1 MEMTDR
7 WCFTGEQKMEEKNTD
22 KFLFPLS
29 YDADLKE
36 TDDLKIYYQYLDE
49 AFAEP
54 RICNMAVSGSHGI
67 GKSSILH
74 SYDKKR
80 QQRRNESKNA
90 FEKWISQIPVLRKC
104 KKHKRKKQTEP
115 HFLYV
120 SLGKYINNT
129 AEKDEEE
136 KNIIE
141 RRILLQIYARFH
153 KKDIE
158 AGRFDMIQ
166 EPSCFGRFKANL
178 GGLLILMILLL
189 IFYQPLGSLIKSVA
203 GKGCLL
209 LKWKTQI
216 HIFFYLIV
224 FAAVVVIG
232 RHLIYYM
239 LTQMHL
245 KNIAVKS
252 DNTEIDIERSACED
266 YLDLYATELIYCLE
280 QIADKVDRTVVF
292 EDMDRLNQKDCIEI
306 FSRLR
311 EINYMLNQ
319 RLQGDKYV
327 RFIYVI
333 KDEVLNELQH
343 AKFFDYILPIIP
355 GMNERSSE
363 DIFRENLKK
372 VNQRLREL
380 YGEVDRKFDGEYIID
395 TLLRYV
401 ERSGYRSLVHKAAPY
416 IKDYRMQY
424 AILNDYGLF
433 FELYYKN
440 NVKTFKKS
448 VFANLAEQ
456 ILALAIYKN
465 TWPDHYDK
473 VTSGESPEL
482 FYTDVV
488 ENKELAELLVD
499 SRYQFLTYENLCYLG
514 YSRDRL
520 IYNITNY
527 IKEEISF
534 WDQIGVI
541 SAFPNDEI
549 YVEAIM
555 QFVDNEIPKD
565 ENSENVDNIARLL
578 AEIIRYYMRS
588 NASSKSKVLE
598 KRDIHLCL
606 KTLTFLEDDVWSEY
620 INEVKNEVYWFLDLE
635 NGKKFNVFNKCLN
648 VEFIATRTDWTE
660 KEIEIFIYGTND
672 TEKYKG
678 IHLHAKDSDGKPIV
692 IDLEE
697 SIRQRKILKVIPNI
711 TA

>member
-1 MEMTDR
+1 
-7 WCFTGEQKMEEKNTD
+7 MEEKNTD
-22 KFLFPLS
+22 KLLFPLS

-153 KKDIE
+153 KRDIE

-166 EPSCFGRFKANL
+166 EPSCFGRLNANL

-189 IFYQPLGSLIKSVA
+189 IFYQPLGSLIKSVV
-203 GKGCLL
+203 GKSCLL

-216 HIFFYLIV
+216 HIFLYMIV

-239 LTQMHL
+239 LTQMRL

-266 YLDLYATELIYCLE
+266 YLDLYAMELIYCLE

-319 RLQGDKYV
+319 RLQGEKYV

-343 AKFFDYILPIIP
+343 AKFFDYILPIVP
-355 GMNERSSE
+355 GMNKRSSE

-372 VNQRLREL
+372 VNKKLREL
-380 YGEVDRKFDGEYIID
+380 YGEAYEEAYGEILINTILFY
-395 TLLRYV
+395 T
-401 ERSGYRSLVHKAAPY
+401 ERSAEKSLVYMAAPY

-424 AILNDYGLF
+424 AILNDYGF
-433 FELYYKN
+433 FFGLYYKN
-440 NVKTFKKS
+440 NIKRLKVSKFKDM
-448 VFANLAEQ
+448 AEQ

-465 TWPDHYDK
+465 IWPQYYGK
-473 VTSGESPEL
+473 VTSGESIEL
-482 FYTDVV
+482 FPTNVAK
-488 ENKELAELLVD
+488 NK
-499 SRYQFLTYENLCYLG
+499 
-514 YSRDRL
+514 
-520 IYNITNY
+520 
-527 IKEEISF
+527 
-534 WDQIGVI
+534 
-541 SAFPNDEI
+541 
-549 YVEAIM
+549 
-555 QFVDNEIPKD
+555 
-565 ENSENVDNIARLL
+565 
-578 AEIIRYYMRS
+578 
-588 NASSKSKVLE
+588 
-598 KRDIHLCL
+598 
-606 KTLTFLEDDVWSEY
+606 
-620 INEVKNEVYWFLDLE
+620 
-635 NGKKFNVFNKCLN
+635 
-648 VEFIATRTDWTE
+648 
-660 KEIEIFIYGTND
+660 
-672 TEKYKG
+672 
-678 IHLHAKDSDGKPIV
+678 
-692 IDLEE
+692 
-697 SIRQRKILKVIPNI
+697 
-711 TA
+711 

>member
-1 MEMTDR
+1 M
-7 WCFTGEQKMEEKNTD
+7 KEKNTD

-80 QQRRNESKNA
+80 QQRRDEEKKGVKKRILGMISRISILKNYI
-90 FEKWISQIPVLRKC
+90 KVD
-104 KKHKRKKQTEP
+104 EP

-153 KKDIE
+153 KRDIE

-166 EPSCFGRFKANL
+166 EPSCFGRLNANL

-189 IFYQPLGSLIKSVA
+189 IFYQPLGSLIKSVV
-203 GKGCLL
+203 GKSCLL

-216 HIFFYLIV
+216 HIFLYLIV

-319 RLQGDKYV
+319 RLSGDKYI

-343 AKFFDYILPIIP
+343 AKFFDYILPIVP
-355 GMNERSSE
+355 GMNKRSSE
-363 DIFRENLKK
+363 DIFRENL
-372 VNQRLREL
+372 RLW
-380 YGEVDRKFDGEYIID
+380 
-395 TLLRYV
+395 
-401 ERSGYRSLVHKAAPY
+401 
-416 IKDYRMQY
+416 
-424 AILNDYGLF
+424 N
-433 FELYYKN
+433 
-440 NVKTFKKS
+440 
-448 VFANLAEQ
+448 
-456 ILALAIYKN
+456 
-465 TWPDHYDK
+465 
-473 VTSGESPEL
+473 
-482 FYTDVV
+482 
-488 ENKELAELLVD
+488 
-499 SRYQFLTYENLCYLG
+499 
-514 YSRDRL
+514 
-520 IYNITNY
+520 
-527 IKEEISF
+527 
-534 WDQIGVI
+534 
-541 SAFPNDEI
+541 
-549 YVEAIM
+549 
-555 QFVDNEIPKD
+555 
-565 ENSENVDNIARLL
+565 
-578 AEIIRYYMRS
+578 
-588 NASSKSKVLE
+588 
-598 KRDIHLCL
+598 
-606 KTLTFLEDDVWSEY
+606 
-620 INEVKNEVYWFLDLE
+620 
-635 NGKKFNVFNKCLN
+635 
-648 VEFIATRTDWTE
+648 
-660 KEIEIFIYGTND
+660 
-672 TEKYKG
+672 
-678 IHLHAKDSDGKPIV
+678 
-692 IDLEE
+692 
-697 SIRQRKILKVIPNI
+697 
-711 TA
+711 

>member
-1 MEMTDR
+1 
-7 WCFTGEQKMEEKNTD
+7 MEEKNTD
-22 KFLFPLS
+22 KFLVPLS

-80 QQRRNESKNA
+80 QQRRDEEKKGVKKRILGMISRISILKNYI
-90 FEKWISQIPVLRKC
+90 KVD
-104 KKHKRKKQTEP
+104 EP

-141 RRILLQIYARFH
+141 RRILLQIYSRFH
-153 KKDIE
+153 KRDIE

-166 EPSCFGRFKANL
+166 EPSCFGRLNANL

-189 IFYQPLGSLIKSVA
+189 IFYQPLGSLIKSVV
-203 GKGCLL
+203 GKSCLL

-216 HIFFYLIV
+216 HIFLYMIV

-343 AKFFDYILPIIP
+343 AKFFDYILPIVSSI
-355 GMNERSSE
+355 NEKSSE
-363 DIFRENLKK
+363 DIFRQNLDK
-372 VNQRLREL
+372 VNQRLQKRYKNLKIESIM
-380 YGEVDRKFDGEYIID
+380 FDAKEKK
-395 TLLRYV
+395 
-401 ERSGYRSLVHKAAPY
+401 EESLVYIVAPY
-416 IKDYRMQY
+416 IRDYRLQY
-424 AILNDYGLF
+424 TILNDYSLLM
-433 FELYYKN
+433 ELHCAN
-440 NVKTFKKS
+440 NRNSLYV
-448 VFANLAEQ
+448 LAAEA
-456 ILALAIYKN
+456 ILALAVYKN
-465 TWPDHYDK
+465 MWPKQYDRI
-473 VTSGESPEL
+473 TSGKSG
-482 FYTDVV
+482 VV
-488 ENKELAELLVD
+488 FDGNISENEELAEKLVNQ
-499 SRYQFLTYENLCYLG
+499 RKQYLRYENFCYMG
-514 YSRDRL
+514 YSKEKL
-520 IYNITNY
+520 LSNIRKY
-527 IKEEISF
+527 ILDAKTVDQQISRIHSFPDDEMYAEALADIVEEILPRK
-534 WDQIGVI
+534 
-541 SAFPNDEI
+541 AEANDI
-549 YVEAIM
+549 
-555 QFVDNEIPKD
+555 NE
-565 ENSENVDNIARLL
+565 SARLL
-578 AEIIRYYMRS
+578 EALIRFYLRTESFFLGLYLYDHEIRLY
-588 NASSKSKVLE
+588 
-598 KRDIHLCL
+598 L
-606 KTLTFLEDDVWSEY
+606 KALSRLSDSDWKKYIKLTIEEY
-620 INEVKNEVYWFLDLE
+620 IGIVESDPFDAFEE
-635 NGKKFNVFNKCLN
+635 CLN
-648 VEFIATRTDWTE
+648 IEFIAKITDWTE
-660 KEIEIFIYGTND
+660 KEIEIFIYGTNNE
-672 TEKYKG
+672 EKYKG
-678 IHLHAKDSDGKPIV
+678 IKLHAIESDGKPMIV
-692 IDLEE
+692 DLEK
-697 SIRQRKILKVIPNI
+697 SIKQRKIQKVIPNT

>member
-1 MEMTDR
+1 MNNKDLL
-7 WCFTGEQKMEEKNTD
+7 TGEQKMEEKNTD

-80 QQRRNESKNA
+80 QQRRDEEKKGVKKRILGMISK
-90 FEKWISQIPVLRKC
+90 ISILKNYIKVD
-104 KKHKRKKQTEP
+104 EP

-120 SLGKYINNT
+120 SLGKYINDDT
-129 AEKDEEE
+129 EKESEE

-153 KKDIE
+153 KRDIE

-166 EPSCFGRFKANL
+166 EPSCFGRLNANL

-189 IFYQPLGSLIKSVA
+189 IFYQPLGSLIKSVV
-203 GKGCLL
+203 GEGCLL

-216 HIFFYLIV
+216 HIFLYMIV

-239 LTQMHL
+239 LTQMRL

-252 DNTEIDIERSACED
+252 DNAEIDIERSACKD
-266 YLDLYATELIYCLE
+266 YLDLYSTELIYCLE

-319 RLQGDKYV
+319 RFQGDKYV

-343 AKFFDYILPIIP
+343 AKFFDYILPIVP

-363 DIFRENLKK
+363 DIFRENLDK
-372 VNQRLREL
+372 VNQRLQEQYKNL
-380 YGEVDRKFDGEYIID
+380 NIVSIMFDAKEKK
-395 TLLRYV
+395 
-401 ERSGYRSLVHKAAPY
+401 EESLVYIVAPY
-416 IKDYRMQY
+416 IQDYRLQY
-424 AILNDYGLF
+424 AILNDYSLLM
-433 FELYYKN
+433 ELHCANDKN
-440 NVKTFKKS
+440 SLYVLS
-448 VFANLAEQ
+448 AEE
-456 ILALAIYKN
+456 ILALAVYKN
-465 TWPDHYDK
+465 MWPKQYDRM
-473 VTSGESPEL
+473 TSGKNG
-482 FYTDVV
+482 VV
-488 ENKELAELLVD
+488 FDNNITENEELAEKLINAERQYL
-499 SRYQFLTYENLCYLG
+499 RYENFCYLG
-514 YSRDRL
+514 YSKEKLLSNIRNYILDGEIVDEQISRIDSFPDDKIYAEALADVVEEILPGKEKAIDINENARLFAELIRFYLKTEEFLLVFHFYDREIHL
-520 IYNITNY
+520 YLKALSCLKDSEWKEYIRL
-527 IKEEISF
+527 IKEECF
-534 WDQIGVI
+534 GV
-541 SAFPNDEI
+541 
-549 YVEAIM
+549 VEGDFFDVFEDC
-555 QFVDNEIPKD
+555 Q
-565 ENSENVDNIARLL
+565 NI
-578 AEIIRYYMRS
+578 
-588 NASSKSKVLE
+588 
-598 KRDIHLCL
+598 
-606 KTLTFLEDDVWSEY
+606 
-620 INEVKNEVYWFLDLE
+620 
-635 NGKKFNVFNKCLN
+635 
-648 VEFIATRTDWTE
+648 EFIAKMNDWTE
-660 KEIEIFIYGTND
+660 KEIEIFIYGTNNA
-672 TEKYKG
+672 EKYKG
-678 IHLHAKDSDGKPIV
+678 IRLHAKDSDGKPIV

-711 TA
+711 IA

>member
-1 MEMTDR
+1 ML
-7 WCFTGEQKMEEKNTD
+7 TGEQKMEEKNTD

-209 LKWKTQI
+209 LKWKIQI
-216 HIFFYLIV
+216 HIFLYLIV

-319 RLQGDKYV
+319 RLQGGKYV

-343 AKFFDYILPIIP
+343 AKFFDYILPIVP

-363 DIFRENLKK
+363 DIFRENLDK
-372 VNQRLREL
+372 VNQRLQEQYKNL
-380 YGEVDRKFDGEYIID
+380 NIVSIMFDAKEKK
-395 TLLRYV
+395 
-401 ERSGYRSLVHKAAPY
+401 EESLVYIVAPY
-416 IKDYRMQY
+416 IQDYRLQY
-424 AILNDYGLF
+424 AILNDYSLLM
-433 FELYYKN
+433 ELHCANDKN
-440 NVKTFKKS
+440 SLYVLS
-448 VFANLAEQ
+448 AEE
-456 ILALAIYKN
+456 ILALAVYKN
-465 TWPDHYDK
+465 MWPKQYDRM
-473 VTSGESPEL
+473 TSGKNG
-482 FYTDVV
+482 VV
-488 ENKELAELLVD
+488 FDNNITENEELAEKLINAERQYL
-499 SRYQFLTYENLCYLG
+499 RYENFCYLG
-514 YSRDRL
+514 YSKEKL
-520 IYNITNY
+520 LSNIRNY
-527 IKEEISF
+527 ILDGEIVDEQISRIDSF
-534 WDQIGVI
+534 
-541 SAFPNDEI
+541 P
-549 YVEAIM
+549 
-555 QFVDNEIPKD
+555 VD
-565 ENSENVDNIARLL
+565 
-578 AEIIRYYMRS
+578 
-588 NASSKSKVLE
+588 
-598 KRDIHLCL
+598 
-606 KTLTFLEDDVWSEY
+606 
-620 INEVKNEVYWFLDLE
+620 
-635 NGKKFNVFNKCLN
+635 
-648 VEFIATRTDWTE
+648 
-660 KEIEIFIYGTND
+660 
-672 TEKYKG
+672 
-678 IHLHAKDSDGKPIV
+678 
-692 IDLEE
+692 
-697 SIRQRKILKVIPNI
+697 
-711 TA
+711 

>member
-1 MEMTDR
+1 
-7 WCFTGEQKMEEKNTD
+7 MEEKNTD

-54 RICNMAVSGSHGI
+54 RICNMAVSGSYGI

-80 QQRRNESKNA
+80 QQRRDEEKKGVKKRILGMISRISILKNCI
-90 FEKWISQIPVLRKC
+90 KVD
-104 KKHKRKKQTEP
+104 EP

-120 SLGKYINNT
+120 SLGKYINDDT
-129 AEKDEEE
+129 EKESEE

-153 KKDIE
+153 KRDIE

-166 EPSCFGRFKANL
+166 EPSYLGRLKANL
-178 GGLLILMILLL
+178 GGLMILMILLL
-189 IFYQPLGSLIKSVA
+189 IFYQPLGNLIKSVV

-216 HIFFYLIV
+216 HIFLYLIV

-239 LTQMHL
+239 LTQMRL

-319 RLQGDKYV
+319 RLQGEKYV
-327 RFIYVI
+327 RFVYVI

-343 AKFFDYILPIIP
+343 AKFFDYILPIVP

-372 VNQRLREL
+372 VNQRFRKLYEKEL
-380 YGEVDRKFDGEYIID
+380 VDSV
-395 TLLRYV
+395 LRYA
-401 ERSGYRSLVHKAAPY
+401 ERAGARSLVHMAAPY
-416 IKDYRMQY
+416 IKDYRIQY
-424 AILNDYGLF
+424 AILNDYSLF
-433 FELYYKN
+433 FELNGAKRL
-440 NVKTFKKS
+440 KTSAF
-448 VFANLAEQ
+448 VNMAEQ

-465 TWPDHYDK
+465 IWPKHYDK
-473 VTSGESPEL
+473 VTSGESSDF
-482 FYTDVV
+482 FYT
-488 ENKELAELLVD
+488 EITESKELAELLVD
-499 SRYQFLTYENLCYLG
+499 PEHPFLLYENLCYLG
-514 YSRDRL
+514 YSREKL
-520 IYNITNY
+520 IYNIINY
-527 IKEEISF
+527 IKDEEPFYSKSDVINSFPSDEFHIAAVHEFAENEVPKEEIGHN
-534 WDQIGVI
+534 I
-541 SAFPNDEI
+541 DEI
-549 YVEAIM
+549 V
-555 QFVDNEIPKD
+555 
-565 ENSENVDNIARLL
+565 RLL
-578 AEIIRYYMRS
+578 TAITRYYIRS
-588 NASSKSKVLE
+588 NTVDMSNILE

-606 KTLTFLEDDVWSEY
+606 RTLAALSEGEWKKY
-620 INEVKNEVYWFLDLE
+620 INNVKKELRWHWDSE
-635 NGKKFNVFNKCLN
+635 NRNTFNIFKNCLN
-648 VEFIATRTDWTE
+648 IEFVATRTDWTE
-660 KEIEIFIYGTND
+660 KEIEIFVYGTND

-678 IHLHAKDSDGKPIV
+678 IHLHAKNSDGKPIV

-697 SIRQRKILKVIPNI
+697 SIRQRNIQKVIPNI